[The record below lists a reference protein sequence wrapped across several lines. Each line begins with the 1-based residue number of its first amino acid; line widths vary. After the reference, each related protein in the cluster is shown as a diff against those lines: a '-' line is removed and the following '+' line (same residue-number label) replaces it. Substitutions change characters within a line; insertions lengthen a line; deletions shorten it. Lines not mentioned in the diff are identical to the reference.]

1 MHLLRRNVL
10 RGPERRNAMDRMIEI
25 ATFVKAVEAGGF
37 AAASRKLG
45 MSPST
50 VTVHIQDLEQQLGAR
65 LLNRSTRKIS
75 LTEVGKAYY
84 ERCLQILADV
94 DEADN
99 VVQALQS
106 TPRGTL
112 RLNVSIGIPQ
122 LLAPVI
128 AEFTSLYPDVR
139 LNVVMTDRMVNMIE
153 EGMDLAIRLL
163 PVPDSSLIVRR
174 IGSFRVQVFGA
185 PNYFKAHG
193 HPRQPG
199 DLAKHN
205 CLSYSFSPWGSG
217 WTFDR
222 EDGEETVHVS
232 GNVESNSFETLKL
245 AAVRGQGLIRTAC
258 SSVAEEVKTGQLIPV
273 LKEFVRTERAIN
285 AIYPHRLHLS
295 AKVRSFI
302 DLATRHFREASDPV
316 ADNVISPVSSDTYQL
331 A

>member
-1 MHLLRRNVL
+1 
-10 RGPERRNAMDRMIEI
+10 MDRMIEI

-37 AAASRKLG
+37 AAASRKLN
-45 MSPST
+45 MSPSS
-50 VTVHIQDLEQQLGAR
+50 VTVHIQDLEQRLGAR

-122 LLAPVI
+122 LLPPVI
-128 AEFTSLYPDVR
+128 AEFTSLYPDVH
-139 LNVVMTDRMVNMIE
+139 LNVIMTDRMVNMIE
-153 EGMDLAIRLL
+153 EGIDLAIRLL

-185 PNYFKAHG
+185 PSYFKAYG
-193 HPRQPG
+193 IPREPS

-217 WTFDR
+217 WSFDR
-222 EDGEETVHVS
+222 DNGEETVQVS
-232 GNVESNSFETLKL
+232 GNLESNSFETLKL

-258 SSVAEEVKTGQLIPV
+258 SSVADEVKAGQLVPA
-273 LKEFVRTERAIN
+273 LTEFVRTERAVN

-295 AKVRSFI
+295 AKVRAFL
-302 DLATRHFREASDPV
+302 DLATKHFRAANDAAPETAINPASGD
-316 ADNVISPVSSDTYQL
+316 AYQF

>member
-1 MHLLRRNVL
+1 
-10 RGPERRNAMDRMIEI
+10 MDRMIEI

-37 AAASRKLG
+37 AAASRKLE

-50 VTVHIQDLEQQLGAR
+50 VTVHIQDLEQRLGAR
-65 LLNRSTRKIS
+65 LFNRTTRKIS

-84 ERCLQILADV
+84 DRCLQILADV
-94 DEADN
+94 DEANN

-139 LNVVMTDRMVNMIE
+139 LQVIMSDRMVDLIE
-153 EGMDLAIRLL
+153 EGVDLAIRLL

-185 PNYFKAHG
+185 PSYFKAHG
-193 HPRQPG
+193 FPREPS
-199 DLAKHN
+199 DLAKRN
-205 CLSYSFSPWGSG
+205 CLSYSFSPWGSD
-217 WTFDR
+217 WSFDR
-222 EDGEETVHVS
+222 EDNEETVHVS

-245 AAVRGQGLIRTAC
+245 AAVRCQGLMRTAC
-258 SSVAEEVKTGQLIPV
+258 SSVADEVKAGELVPV
-273 LKEFVRTERAIN
+273 LTEFVRTERAIN

-295 AKVRSFI
+295 AKVRTFL
-302 DLATRHFREASDPV
+302 DLATKHFRETNNVSADQAINPV
-316 ADNVISPVSSDTYQL
+316 PDDAYQL

>member
-1 MHLLRRNVL
+1 
-10 RGPERRNAMDRMIEI
+10 MDRMIEI
-25 ATFVKAVEAGGF
+25 ATFVKAVGAGGF
-37 AAASRKLG
+37 AAASRKLD

-50 VTVHIQDLEQQLGAR
+50 VTVHIRDLEQRLGAR
-65 LLNRSTRKIS
+65 LLNRTTRKIS

-139 LNVVMTDRMVNMIE
+139 LNVTMTDRMVDMIE
-153 EGMDLAIRLL
+153 EGIDLAIRLL

-185 PNYFKAHG
+185 PSYFKAHG
-193 HPRQPG
+193 HPREPS

-217 WTFDR
+217 WSFDR

-232 GNVESNSFETLKL
+232 GNMESNSFETLKL

-258 SSVAEEVKTGQLIPV
+258 SSVADEVKTGLLVPV
-273 LKEFVRTERAIN
+273 LTEFVRTEHAIN

-295 AKVRSFI
+295 AKVRAFL
-302 DLATRHFREASDPV
+302 DLATRHFRGAGDPV
-316 ADNVISPVSSDTYQL
+316 ADKTTNPVSGDAYQL

>member
-1 MHLLRRNVL
+1 
-10 RGPERRNAMDRMIEI
+10 MDRMIEI
-25 ATFVKAVEAGGF
+25 ATFVKTVEAGGF
-37 AAASRKLG
+37 AAASRKLA

-50 VTVHIQDLEQQLGAR
+50 VTVHIQDLEQRLGAR

-139 LNVVMTDRMVNMIE
+139 LNVIITDRMVNMIE
-153 EGMDLAIRLL
+153 EGIDLAIRLL

-185 PNYFKAHG
+185 PSYFKAHG
-193 HPRQPG
+193 HPREPS

-217 WTFDR
+217 WSFDR
-222 EDGEETVHVS
+222 KDGEETIHVS

-258 SSVAEEVKTGQLIPV
+258 SSVAEEVKTGQLVPV
-273 LKEFVRTERAIN
+273 LTEFVHTERAIN

-295 AKVRSFI
+295 AKVRTFL
-302 DLATRHFREASDPV
+302 DLATRHFHAAGDAA
-316 ADNVISPVSSDTYQL
+316 ADTAINPVSGEAYQL

>member
-1 MHLLRRNVL
+1 
-10 RGPERRNAMDRMIEI
+10 MDSIINI
-25 ATFVKAVEAGGF
+25 ATFVKVVEAGGF

-50 VTVHIQDLEQQLGAR
+50 VTAHIQDLEQRLGAR

-75 LTEVGKAYY
+75 LTEVGNAYY
-84 ERCLQILADV
+84 ESCLQILADV
-94 DEADN
+94 DEANN

-139 LNVVMTDRMVNMIE
+139 LNVTMTDRMVDMIE
-153 EGMDLAIRLL
+153 EGIDLAIRLL
-163 PVPDSSLIVRR
+163 PIPDSSLIVRR

-185 PNYFKAHG
+185 PSYFKTHG
-193 HPRQPG
+193 LPREPS
-199 DLAKHN
+199 DLTKHN
-205 CLSYSFSPWGSG
+205 CLSYSFSPWGSD
-217 WTFDR
+217 WSFDR

-232 GNVESNSFETLKL
+232 GNMESNSFETLRL
-245 AAVRGQGLIRTAC
+245 AAVRGQGLIRTAG
-258 SSVAEEVKTGQLIPV
+258 SSVADEVKTGQLVAV
-273 LKEFVRTERAIN
+273 LTEFVRAERAIN

-295 AKVRSFI
+295 AKVRAFL
-302 DLATRHFREASDPV
+302 DLATKHFRGAGDHA
-316 ADNVISPVSSDTYQL
+316 ADKTINPVSSDACQL